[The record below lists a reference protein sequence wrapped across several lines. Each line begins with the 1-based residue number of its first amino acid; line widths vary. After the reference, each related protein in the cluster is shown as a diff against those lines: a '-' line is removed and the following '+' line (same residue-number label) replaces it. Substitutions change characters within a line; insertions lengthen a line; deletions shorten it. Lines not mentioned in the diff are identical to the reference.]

1 MTGPTDVGFTNHHE
15 WAMHMEIS
23 LNGDS
28 AFLIKSSAGAV
39 ICDPA
44 NADEAQYTATS
55 AADDTAIS
63 ALLFSAADRQVQPP
77 NQQNGPAILTRPGE
91 YEVGELGIR
100 GVALL
105 ASDQPEQRGTVT
117 GYRIDAERLAVMMLG
132 DPGSLPDNR
141 TRQLI
146 GHVDVLLIDT
156 TRIRLKPNELA
167 SLISTIEP
175 SLVCVNG
182 INRETGE
189 QTPELQAIYKDIG
202 GTDQPTEPVLRQNV
216 TKSSLPDGRRLV
228 VLRSR

>member
-1 MTGPTDVGFTNHHE
+1 
-15 WAMHMEIS
+15 MEIS

-39 ICDPA
+39 ICDPS
-44 NADEAQYTATS
+44 NADEAQYVATS

-63 ALLFSAADRQVQPP
+63 ALLFSSSERQVQLP
-77 NQQNGPAILTRPGE
+77 NQQNAPAILNRPGE

-105 ASDQPEQRGTVT
+105 ASGQPEQRTTVT
-117 GYRIDAERLAVMMLG
+117 GYRIDAERMAVMMLG
-132 DPGSLPDNR
+132 DPGRLPDNR
-141 TRQLI
+141 TRQII
-146 GHVDVLLIDT
+146 GHVDVLLIDS
-156 TRIRLKPNELA
+156 TRIRLAPNELA

-182 INRETGE
+182 IDRESGE
-189 QTPELQAIYKDIG
+189 QTPALQAIYQDIG
-202 GTDQPTEPVLRQNV
+202 GTDQSTEPVLRQNV

-228 VLRSR
+228 VLRPR

>member
-1 MTGPTDVGFTNHHE
+1 
-15 WAMHMEIS
+15 MEIS

-39 ICDPA
+39 ICNPS
-44 NADEAQYTATS
+44 NADEAQYVATS

-63 ALLFSAADRQVQPP
+63 ALLFSSSERRVQLP
-77 NQQNGPAILTRPGE
+77 NQQNAPAILNRPGE

-105 ASDQPEQRGTVT
+105 ASDQPEQRTTVT

-132 DPGSLPDNR
+132 DPGRLPDNR
-141 TRQLI
+141 TRQII
-146 GHVDVLLIDT
+146 GHVDVLLIDS
-156 TRIRLKPNELA
+156 TRIRLAPNELA

-182 INRETGE
+182 IDRESGE
-189 QTPELQAIYKDIG
+189 QTPALQAIYQDIG
-202 GTDQPTEPVLRQNV
+202 GTDQSTEPVLRQNV

-228 VLRSR
+228 VLRPR

>member
-1 MTGPTDVGFTNHHE
+1 
-15 WAMHMEIS
+15 MEIS

-39 ICDPA
+39 ICDPS
-44 NADEAQYTATS
+44 NADEAQYVATS

-63 ALLFSAADRQVQPP
+63 ALLFSSSERQVQLP
-77 NQQNGPAILTRPGE
+77 NQQNAPAILNRPGE

-105 ASDQPEQRGTVT
+105 ASGQPEQRTTVT
-117 GYRIDAERLAVMMLG
+117 GYRIDAERLAIMMLG
-132 DPGSLPDNR
+132 DPGRLPDNR
-141 TRQLI
+141 TRQII
-146 GHVDVLLIDT
+146 GHVDILLIDS
-156 TRIRLKPNELA
+156 TRIRLAPNELA

-182 INRETGE
+182 IDRESGE
-189 QTPELQAIYKDIG
+189 QTPALQAIYQDIG
-202 GTDQPTEPVLRQNV
+202 GTDQSTEPVLRQNV

-228 VLRSR
+228 VLRPR